1 MITALAG
8 GVGAARF
15 LTGLVEVVKPED
27 VSVVVNT
34 GDDVEMWGL
43 HVSPDVDI
51 VTYTLAGI
59 VDEEKG
65 WGIKGDTFQCLQT
78 LKKYGYE
85 TWFSLGDRDLAA
97 SIYRTNRL
105 KQGATLTQIADEIR
119 VFLGVKPR
127 ILPMTNDKFQTK
139 IKTSQGTVHFEDY
152 FVRMQSKSEVLGVE
166 FEGAKQAKPSK
177 EVLEAILDAELIV
190 VCPSNPIVSIGTIL
204 ALDDVRKALKRTQA
218 KVVGVS
224 PIVAGAPIKGSAD
237 KLLRGLG
244 VEVSAYG
251 VAKLYSDF
259 LDAFVIDTEDA
270 AERGRIER
278 LGIKVKVTNTVMKS
292 LEDKVALAKTVLESV
307 A

>member
-1 MITALAG
+1 
-8 GVGAARF
+8 
-15 LTGLVEVVKPED
+15 
-27 VSVVVNT
+27 
-34 GDDVEMWGL
+34 
-43 HVSPDVDI
+43 
-51 VTYTLAGI
+51 
-59 VDEEKG
+59 
-65 WGIKGDTFQCLQT
+65 
-78 LKKYGYE
+78 
-85 TWFSLGDRDLAA
+85 
-97 SIYRTNRL
+97 
-105 KQGATLTQIADEIR
+105 
-119 VFLGVKPR
+119 VKPR

-139 IKTSQGTVHFEDY
+139 IKTSEGTVHFEDY